1 MNSANIYSF
10 KVSNRKTRKRCE
22 ITSKLTI
29 KTPEHFIDVVQVFL
43 LITLNIFHGFHSA
56 SIVDFEQ
63 VNVNWEATTSVDL
76 NIDIPYFQLSMY
88 QELLLKV

>member
-43 LITLNIFHGFHSA
+43 LITLDIFHTFFSA

-63 VNVNWEATTSVDL
+63 VNVNWEATTSFDL